1 MIWSQNYDPFG
12 ARWLSTAVAALP
24 VVVLLGL
31 VALGHIR
38 VWMAALLG
46 LATALA
52 VALFAFRMPA
62 SAAFGSALY
71 GAGYGLFPIG
81 WIVLNV
87 MFLHTLTV
95 QSGRFELL
103 RTQLTR
109 LAPDRRVQ
117 LILVAY
123 AFGGFIEGSAGFGA
137 PVAITAAML
146 MQLGF
151 APIRASAMALLAN
164 TAPVAFGSVGIPI
177 TTLAQVTGL
186 DVLELSKMAG
196 RQLPVFSLMIP
207 FWIVVA
213 YGGWRALAG
222 VWPAA
227 LVAGGSFASVQF
239 LVSNFHGPWLVD
251 TAAGLASITSLVVLL
266 RFWRPSDRWTPPEE
280 ARLEPGTPTAPG
292 SAENAPAPAAPTA
305 LARSTGNPWVPW
317 LLLAGVLFVWGVPA
331 VRKSLDGLSAPS
343 FPVPG
348 IHQQV
353 VRVPPVVEAV
363 AARPEEALFKLN
375 WISAT
380 GSGILLAG
388 ILAGFWM
395 GFSPRE
401 MVRTYAAT
409 ALRVR
414 GSLVTIAAMLALGN
428 ITKYSGADATLGL
441 ALAGT
446 GPLYPFFGTLL
457 GWLGVALTGSD
468 TASNVLFGGL
478 QKITSQQLG
487 LNPYLMCAANSVG
500 GVMGKM
506 IDAQSIVVAGVA
518 TRVHGQEGKIL
529 RAVFG
534 HSIALASLV
543 GLLVTAMAQ

>member
-1 MIWSQNYDPFG
+1 MLWPQTYDPFG
-12 ARWLSTAVAALP
+12 NRWLSTAVAALP

-31 VALGHIR
+31 VAIGHIR
-38 VWMAALLG
+38 AWAAALLG
-46 LATALA
+46 LGVALA
-52 VALFAFRMPA
+52 VALFAFHMPA
-62 SAAFGSALY
+62 PAAFGSAAY
-71 GAGYGLFPIG
+71 GAAYGLFPIG

-87 MFLHTLTV
+87 MFLHGLTV
-95 QSGRFELL
+95 QSGRFEIL
-103 RTQLTR
+103 RSRLTR

-186 DVLELSKMAG
+186 DVLELSRMAG

-227 LVAGGSFASVQF
+227 LVAGGSFALVQF

-251 TAAGLASITSLVVLL
+251 TAAGLASITSLVTLL
-266 RFWRPSDRWTPPEE
+266 RFWQPRDGWKAPEE
-280 ARLEPGTPTAPG
+280 VHDAA
-292 SAENAPAPAAPTA
+292 SAPAPHAATDPVPAVTPKPA
-305 LARSTGNPWVPW
+305 GNPWLPW
-317 LLLAGVLFVWGVPA
+317 LLLAGILFIWGLPDVKKA
-331 VRKSLDGLSAPS
+331 FDGVSAPG
-343 FPVPG
+343 FAVTG
-348 IHQQV
+348 LHQQV
-353 VRVPPVVEAV
+353 VRVPPVVETL
-363 AARPEEALFKLN
+363 AAKPEDAIFKLN

-380 GSGILLAG
+380 GTGILLAG
-388 ILAGFWM
+388 VLAGFAM

-401 MVRTYAAT
+401 LLRTYFQT
-409 ALRVR
+409 LLRVR
-414 GSLVTIAAMLALGN
+414 SSLVTIAAMLALGN
-428 ITKYSGADATLGL
+428 VTKYSGADATLGL

-518 TRVHGQEGKIL
+518 TRVHGQEGRIL

-534 HSIALASLV
+534 HSIALAALV
-543 GLLVTAMAQ
+543 GLLVTVMSRSAAP

>member
-1 MIWSQNYDPFG
+1 MVASRMIWSQVYDPLG
-12 ARWLSTAVAALP
+12 SRWLSTLVAALP

-38 VWMAALLG
+38 AWMAALLG
-46 LATALA
+46 LG
-52 VALFAFRMPA
+52 VALGVALWGFGMPGQ
-62 SAAFGSALY
+62 AALGAAVY
-71 GAGYGLFPIG
+71 GAAYGLFPIG
-81 WIVLNV
+81 WIVVNV
-87 MFLHTLTV
+87 LFLHTMTV
-95 QSGRFELL
+95 ESGRFDVL
-103 RTQLTR
+103 RERLTR

-123 AFGGFIEGSAGFGA
+123 SFGGFIEGSAGFGA

-151 APIRASAMALLAN
+151 APVRASAMALLAN

-186 DVLELSKMAG
+186 DVLELSRMAG

-227 LVAGGSFASVQF
+227 LVAGGSFAGVQF

-251 TAAGLASITSLVVLL
+251 TAAGLASIAALVVLL
-266 RFWRPSDRWTPPEE
+266 RHWQPRDGWVPEVE
-280 ARLEPGTPTAPG
+280 EGMAPG
-292 SAENAPAPAAPTA
+292 GVEPVGGGAIGVKAG
-305 LARSTGNPWVPW
+305 GNPWVPW
-317 LLLAGVLFVWGVPA
+317 LLLAGVLFVWGMPMVKQ
-331 VRKSLDGLSAPS
+331 VFDGWSAPS
-343 FPVPG
+343 VAVAG
-348 IHQQV
+348 LHQKV
-353 VRVPPVVEAV
+353 VRVPPVVDAIG
-363 AARPEEALFKLN
+363 ALPEGAEWKLN

-380 GSGILLAG
+380 GSGILVAAVLGGLA
-388 ILAGFWM
+388 M
-395 GFSPRE
+395 GFGPGR
-401 MVRTYAAT
+401 MLGIYGRTL
-409 ALRVR
+409 LRVR

-428 ITKYSGADATLGL
+428 VTKYSGADATLGL

-446 GPLYPFFGTLL
+446 GSLYPFFGTLL

-487 LNPYLMCAANSVG
+487 LDPYLMCAANSVG

-518 TRVHGQEGKIL
+518 TRVQGAEGRIL
-529 RAVFG
+529 RTVFG
-534 HSIALASLV
+534 HSLALAALV
-543 GLLVTAMAQ
+543 GLLVTVMSRM

>member
-1 MIWSQNYDPFG
+1 MPWLQNYDPFG
-12 ARWLSTAVAALP
+12 SRWLSTLVAALP

-38 VWMAALLG
+38 AWLAALLG
-46 LATALA
+46 LGTALA
-52 VALFAFRMPA
+52 VAIFAFRMPA
-62 SAAFGSALY
+62 SAALGSAVY

-95 QSGRFELL
+95 KSGRFEAL
-103 RTQLTR
+103 RARLSR

-123 AFGGFIEGSAGFGA
+123 SFGGFIEGSAGFGA

-151 APIRASAMALLAN
+151 APVRASAMALLAN

-196 RQLPVFSLMIP
+196 RQLPVFSLIVP

-227 LVAGGSFASVQF
+227 LAAGASFGLVQF

-251 TAAGLASITSLVVLL
+251 TAAGLASIASLVLLL
-266 RFWRPSDRWTPPEE
+266 RVWRPKDGWVPPEE
-280 ARLEPGTPTAPG
+280 EGVGGEGAATA
-292 SAENAPAPAAPTA
+292 AAPTVP
-305 LARSTGNPWVPW
+305 RTVGSPWTPWVVLA
-317 LLLAGVLFVWGVPA
+317 LLLFVWGLPVVKKA
-331 VRKSLDGLSAPS
+331 FDGFSAPG
-343 FPVPG
+343 FAVAG
-348 IHQQV
+348 LHQKVQ
-353 VRVPPVVEAV
+353 RVPPVVEVAV
-363 AARPEEALFKLN
+363 QKAEDAVFKLN
-375 WISAT
+375 WVSAT
-380 GSGILLAG
+380 GTGILLAG
-388 ILAGFWM
+388 VIAGLLM

-401 MVRTYAAT
+401 LARNYGETC
-409 ALRVR
+409 LKVR
-414 GSLVTIAAMLALGN
+414 GSLATIAAMLALGN
-428 ITKYSGADATLGL
+428 VTKYSGADATLGL

-446 GPLYPFFGTLL
+446 GSFYPFFGTLL

-518 TRVHGQEGKIL
+518 TRVQGQEGKIL
-529 RAVFG
+529 RTVFG
-534 HSIALASLV
+534 HSIALACLV
-543 GLLVTAMAQ
+543 GLWVTMMARI